1 MAEKYFEKFP
11 IIRYNGAPIRNIT
24 ERATVLNSAYNS
36 PIFYYPYDIQQGEQ
50 PDEIADR
57 YYQDEYMGWILHLT
71 NKVVDPYYDWYIDQA
86 SFDDFIIKK
95 YGSLENATSKIK
107 YYRNNWYANE
117 NMISNVIFDNLYP
130 TVKRFYE
137 PVYADILYSTT
148 PLGYRRKQIDWKLS
162 TNAIVQYTIQEPAF
176 IIDEV
181 VDIYNGNTIIGN
193 GQVCGRSISYIS
205 TNGQTNIS
213 PLIIHHT
220 FGNVTE
226 NGATHYVMG
235 RESQVKTLYTN
246 ATLLTNNIPENE
258 LNYWSPV
265 YYYDY
270 ESEINEKNKS
280 IQVLQKKYSS
290 QISSELK
297 ALLR

>member
-11 IIRYNGAPIRNIT
+11 IIIYNGAPIRNIT
-24 ERATVLNSAYNS
+24 ERATVLNSIYNN
-36 PIFYYPYDIQQGEQ
+36 PIFYYPYDINQGEQ

-57 YYQDEYMGWILHLT
+57 YYQDEYMGWILHIT

-95 YGSLENATSKIK
+95 YGSLKNATSKIK
-107 YYRNNWYANE
+107 HYRNNWYANE
-117 NMISNVIFDNLYP
+117 GTISVSTFEGLTP

-137 PVYADILYSTT
+137 PIYADVLFSIT
-148 PLGYRRKQIDWKLS
+148 PLGYRRKQIDWKFT
-162 TNAIVQYTIQEPAF
+162 TNAIVQYIVTEPVF
-176 IIDEV
+176 VTDEI
-181 VDIYNGNTIIGN
+181 VDVYSGNTIIGS
-193 GQVCGRSISYIS
+193 GQVCGRSVSYIS

-226 NGATHYVMG
+226 NGALHYVMG
-235 RESQVKTLYTN
+235 RESQEKILYTN
-246 ATLLTNNIPENE
+246 ATLLTNNIPVNE
-258 LNYWSPV
+258 TTYWSPV

-270 ESEINEKNKS
+270 EAEINEKNKS
-280 IQVLQKKYSS
+280 IQVLKKQYSS
-290 QISSELK
+290 QIASELK
-297 ALLR
+297 ALLK